1 MAVND
6 NDIELLDSYLDG
18 ELPMSECEGLWR
30 RLAVEP
36 ELAAELDRLRA
47 DAATRQIVYSS
58 LEPADDILA
67 SLQRNI
73 LKSARKESLRATY
86 NRYVRRFATIAAC
99 LLFGVSIGWWGN
111 ATYPTFA
118 HGWLTPGGNSSMASA
133 GNTLL
138 GVAPVTSVPA
148 APHGKFIVNI
158 RDGSGQVIATQQ
170 FNTYDEAKQ
179 FVDDYAKSQAGRSE
193 SHGSPVA
200 PVGDKF

>member
-99 LLFGVSIGWWGN
+99 LLFGVSIG
-111 ATYPTFA
+111 
-118 HGWLTPGGNSSMASA
+118 GNSSMASA

>member
-6 NDIELLDSYLDG
+6 NDVELLDSYLDG

-36 ELAAELDRLRA
+36 ELSRELDRLRA
-47 DAATRQIVYSS
+47 DAATRQIVFSS

-99 LLFGVSIGWWGN
+99 LLFGFGFGWWGHT
-111 ATYPTFA
+111 AYPNFA
-118 HGWLTPGGNSSMASA
+118 HNWMGPSGTTGMA
-133 GNTLL
+133 GL
-138 GVAPVTSVPA
+138 GDGLGLPTVRAVQPA
-148 APHGKFIVNI
+148 APHGKFLVNI

-170 FNTYDEAKQ
+170 FDTYEQAKQ
-179 FVDDYAKSQAGRSE
+179 FVDDYSKSQAARSE
-193 SHGSPVA
+193 SHGTPVA